1 MEKWS
6 YRDTEILQLLQILF
20 VDIVISSTNVETTA
34 ANPHEDG
41 GLENIIDTR
50 NCKMFY
56 SIKYLPRNTCG
67 VMQHNHHRSTPL
79 MKRS

>member
-41 GLENIIDTR
+41 GLENIIR
-50 NCKMFY
+50 IQNKAFIAA
-56 SIKYLPRNTCG
+56 SLQFLCG
-67 VMQHNHHRSTPL
+67 SSMNYAGRDDCTVSR
-79 MKRS
+79 